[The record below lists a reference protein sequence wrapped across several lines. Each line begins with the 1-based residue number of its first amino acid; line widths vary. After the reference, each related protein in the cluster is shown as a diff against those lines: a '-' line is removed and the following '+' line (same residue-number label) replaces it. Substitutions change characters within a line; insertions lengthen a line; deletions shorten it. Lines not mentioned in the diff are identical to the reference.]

1 MRSDWIPLSASALVI
16 GVMALVFGSLLN
28 PQPSDGTAGE
38 TIRLVAQNQGQF
50 LGMSVMFFAASVTL
64 ILGLPALLSL
74 FTTRG
79 RRIGL
84 VATGVFSVG
93 VVGIAGY
100 AMLLVFFR
108 ALVNHTA
115 IDAPTLDAVARDPGL
130 RVFLYGWI
138 GAFYVGLLLVAIALF
153 VARRTSTWVPLV
165 MVVYVALLPVSNH
178 LGKVGQVV
186 ELMGLAAAFTGI
198 SIAAVNGVQE
208 RAATRQPSY

>member
-1 MRSDWIPLSASALVI
+1 MRSDWIPLSASSLVV
-16 GVMALVFGSLLN
+16 GVMALVFGSLLIPN
-28 PQPSDGTAGE
+28 DPDATSAQ
-38 TIRLVAQNQGQF
+38 TIRLVAENDGQY
-50 LGMSVMFFAASVTL
+50 LGSSVMFFVAAVAM

-84 VATGVFSVG
+84 VAVGVFALG

-108 ALVNHTA
+108 AIVEKTSING
-115 IDAPTLDAVARDPGL
+115 PELDAVVSDKGL
-130 RVFLYGWI
+130 MFFLYGWI
-138 GAFYVGLLLVAIALF
+138 AGFYLGLLLVAIALF
-153 VARRTSTWVPLV
+153 VAKRTSLWVPIV
-165 MVVYVALLPVSNH
+165 FIVYVALFPVSNYI
-178 LGKVGQVV
+178 GKVGQIL

-198 SIAAVNGVQE
+198 AIAAVNGVQE